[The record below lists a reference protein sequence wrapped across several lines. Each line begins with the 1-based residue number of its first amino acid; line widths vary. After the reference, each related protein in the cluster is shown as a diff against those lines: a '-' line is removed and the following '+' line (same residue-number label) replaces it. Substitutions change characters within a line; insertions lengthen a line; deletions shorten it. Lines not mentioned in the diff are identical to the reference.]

1 MTYQEREAIFSKEAI
16 SLDDMVALMGVSK
29 GCASVKMSEMKRV
42 VGDRLGIQGKIHVQD
57 YLDYFKIKGEAL
69 ARYNK
74 PVDDRDFP
82 VPTIITSGGGKTVC
96 YGYEKP

>member
-16 SLDDMVALMGVSK
+16 SLDDMVALMGVCK
-29 GCASVKMSEMKRV
+29 GTASVKMTEMKRV

-69 ARYNK
+69 DRYKKPAEDEDVPAPNK
-74 PVDDRDFP
+74 ATPIR
-82 VPTIITSGGGKTVC
+82 GTVC
-96 YGYEKP
+96 LCGEV